1 MSESSTFEVVAE
13 AGRKG
18 TWTVSL
24 NTDSL
29 TLAAVDG
36 AESFQ
41 IPRAEAEEK
50 AELRE
55 SRLTNPFLIVSIPKK
70 KVIFKLNRTQADS
83 FKDWLGPP
91 TMIGLRAALKPRLR
105 WSLPIGILFV
115 VASLPLPANPE
126 AGLEAVPFDPVLGL
140 FGVSLL
146 VLSILTRIWHQR
158 ILFLLDGIWFSL
170 LALHVAAGVLR
181 GDSSWWAIVV
191 ILLIIGAK
199 SGFSEYRRFASL
211 STR

>member
-1 MSESSTFEVVAE
+1 MNQSSTFEVVAE

-18 TWTVSL
+18 TWTISL
-24 NTDSL
+24 NEDAL
-29 TLAAVDG
+29 TMAAVNG
-36 AESFQ
+36 EESFH
-41 IPRAEAEEK
+41 IARAAVEEK
-50 AELRE
+50 VELRE

-70 KVIFKLNRTQADS
+70 KVIFKLDRAQADS
-83 FKDWLGPP
+83 FKEWLGPP
-91 TMIGLRAALKPRLR
+91 TMTGLKAALKRRLR

-126 AGLEAVPFDPVLGL
+126 AGIEAVPFDPVLGL

-146 VLSILTRIWHQR
+146 VLSILTRIWHRR

-170 LALHVAAGVLR
+170 LAANVAVGILR
-181 GDSSWWAIVV
+181 GDSVWWTIVV
-191 ILLIIGAK
+191 ILLIIGAR

-211 STR
+211 ST